1 MAPAAMLIESTARHV
16 PRIAPRILFTSKE
29 SIASRL
35 VRSVGKTGGPPR
47 VAAAHKKTGCPAPGQ
62 PDKRPSPR
70 YSHPQEGPPA
80 PPSKG
85 VGEAPPPPRPGPTGP
100 PP

>member
-47 VAAAHKKTGCPAPGQ
+47 VSAAHKKPGCPPPWNPHKGRQPGHSHSREGGGGAPPEEG
-62 PDKRPSPR
+62 DCRPPPFNAGSI
-70 YSHPQEGPPA
+70 GPP
-80 PPSKG
+80 
-85 VGEAPPPPRPGPTGP
+85 
-100 PP
+100 